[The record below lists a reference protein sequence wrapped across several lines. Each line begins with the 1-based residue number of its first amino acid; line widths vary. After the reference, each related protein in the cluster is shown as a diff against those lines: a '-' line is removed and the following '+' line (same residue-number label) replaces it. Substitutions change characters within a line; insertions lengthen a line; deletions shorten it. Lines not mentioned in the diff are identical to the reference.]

1 MAILCTGAAIVLV
14 RQMLLE
20 EVATKDLRGAET
32 WAAEMT
38 RPKTLYHI
46 YIYILYVKV
55 DKRY

>member
-38 RPKTLYHI
+38 RPKTLDH
-46 YIYILYVKV
+46 IYILYVKV

>member
-1 MAILCTGAAIVLV
+1 M

-46 YIYILYVKV
+46 YILYVKV